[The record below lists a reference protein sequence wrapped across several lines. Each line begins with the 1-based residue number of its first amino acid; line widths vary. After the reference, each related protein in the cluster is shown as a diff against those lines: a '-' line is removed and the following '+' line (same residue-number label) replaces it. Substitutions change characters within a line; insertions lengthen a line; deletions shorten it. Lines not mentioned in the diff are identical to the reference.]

1 MILIVNQWYTREIRE
16 QFHLR
21 VVQVLLIS
29 RAFCNGFGQTARE
42 IIP

>member
-1 MILIVNQWYTREIRE
+1 MKWYTHEIRE

-21 VVQVLLIS
+21 FVQILIIS
-29 RAFCNGFGQTARE
+29 LPGFGQTARE